1 MSRHRHARHSELG
14 FSLAEVFVA
23 TAIFAVI
30 FIAALLV
37 YDRSNKIFKSGVEAS
52 DLQQNT
58 RVAFDKMLSDVR
70 LSGFDYD
77 RDGVPTALGESQ
89 QPDEQIEYAG
99 TSALTIRGNLN
110 YNDATTDG
118 GRVKALELPNSQ
130 FPIVTT
136 SNDEIVTYALVP
148 DSPSA
153 VTESMTF
160 YADVTDG
167 SAPKR
172 QSYPGGSVEDTIT
185 ISGIDLCDDDKN
197 GDGKIGCEQPPYTL
211 YRFTVN
217 DAGGVERTP
226 LANNIRDLQ
235 FQYFNDIT
243 GTTKLAVTDP
253 GGGKY
258 DPATP
263 ATLNAAARVK
273 RAEIKAVRVSVVGMN
288 NSPDPAWSQP
298 GELIASVKNRRQYTL
313 ESMVVPRNLGKRGM
327 REQQTAP
334 PGVPTLVSVC
344 FNYCGLVQVNWQAPA
359 SNSTYG
365 EVETYHVLWDTDTTK
380 TMASPPASTQP
391 AGLATSSM
399 LGGLTPDVEY
409 RFSVAATN
417 SYGTSYAST
426 LVKGVPLNGTTPQP
440 PTLDSV
446 TGTTA
451 ATVQKNAV
459 QLAWTLPSANI
470 TGANTASCKT
480 PAGATSSTAATP
492 QAGEMQGIEIWR
504 STDAI
509 FDPNAAPSAKV
520 VKVATASASAGTFI
534 DTTAANCLNYYYRI
548 RVVEYCFGDTDQNLP
563 GVVAASGF
571 DPPIGSPGIKGRSE
585 STETPAKPGPLT
597 VNLAGSSCSGAN
609 CTVSV
614 SWPQVTTDLAGS
626 TIGIDAYEIGVVSVP
641 VISPAV
647 SATVSVSAGTA
658 TVSGGVVT
666 AVITVPKSSPSPG
679 SIDYLH
685 NISARATQCGKAG
698 DWSNSDYYPKC
709 NFAGGEAVTVSMTGV
724 NAGLGTAASPYEILG
739 AEVVTF
745 ALPAGSTKKL
755 TRVEAAIYNASTNAL
770 VKTYTPVTGSGTSL
784 TLAWPDSADNTN
796 FRLDYTLYDG
806 STPIACSRNGSIY
819 VRETV
824 VSCPFQIISAPGEKL
839 TSVPAITFPL
849 SNLTPFD
856 ITFVKAEIVWDKSL
870 AVSNVSKDTAQIT
883 RVELPP
889 LSGTTPIPATL
900 TGSVSASGTVTA
912 ATSGAAKVFA
922 NDATGKYVLT
932 VLFAVAA
939 GPGGKNNDLDS
950 QPIKSVR
957 IFYKLQGDTAA
968 DALRECD
975 VFTK

>member
-37 YDRSNKIFKSGVEAS
+37 YDRSNKMFKSGVEAS

-167 SAPKR
+167 SAAAR
-172 QSYPGGSVEDTIT
+172 QSFPGGSAEDTVT

-226 LANNIRDLQ
+226 LANNIRSLQ
-235 FQYFNDIT
+235 FEYFNDIT
-243 GTTKLAVTDP
+243 GTTKLTVADP

-258 DPATP
+258 DPTSA
-263 ATLNAAARVK
+263 ATLNAAGRVK

-288 NSPDPAWSQP
+288 NSSDPAWSQP

-313 ESMVVPRNLGKRGM
+313 ESMIVPRNLGKRGM

-359 SNSTYG
+359 SNPTYG
-365 EVETYHVLWDTDTTK
+365 EVETYHVLYDTDTTK
-380 TMASPPASTQP
+380 TMSSPPASTQA
-391 AGLATSSM
+391 AGLSTSLM

-417 SYGTSYAST
+417 SYGTSYATT
-426 LVKGVPLNGTTPQP
+426 LVKGMPLNGTTPKP

-446 TGTTA
+446 TGSTA
-451 ATVQKNAV
+451 STVQKNAI
-459 QLAWTLPSANI
+459 QLAWTLPTANI
-470 TGANTASCKT
+470 AGANTASCKT
-480 PAGATSSTAATP
+480 PAGSTSTAPADP
-492 QAGEMQGIEIWR
+492 QSGEMQGVEVWR

-509 FDPNAAPSAKV
+509 FDPNVPSAKV
-520 VKVATASASAGTFI
+520 VKVATPNSSAGTFI
-534 DTTAANCLNYYYRI
+534 DTTAANCLDYYYRI
-548 RVVEYCFGDTDQNLP
+548 RVVEYCAGDPDRNLP
-563 GVVAASGF
+563 GVVAVSTY

-585 STETPAKPGPLT
+585 STDTPAKPGPLV
-597 VNLAGSSCSGAN
+597 VNLAATTCSGSTCA
-609 CTVSV
+609 VSV
-614 SWPQVTTDLAGS
+614 SWPKVTTDLAGA
-626 TIGIDAYEIGVVSVP
+626 TIAVDSYDIQVVSVP
-641 VISPAV
+641 PLSP
-647 SATVSVSAGTA
+647 SASTTVSVSAGTA

-666 AVITVPKSSPSPG
+666 AVVTVPKTAPASV
-679 SIDYLH
+679 DYLH
-685 NISARATQCGKAG
+685 TFSARATQCGKAG
-698 DWSNSDYYPKC
+698 DYSNSDYYPKC
-709 NFAGGEAVTVSMTGV
+709 NFAGGETMTVSMTGV

-739 AEVVTF
+739 AETVKF
-745 ALPAGSTKKL
+745 ALPTGSTKKL

-770 VKTYTPVTGSGTSL
+770 VQTYTPVIGSGNSITIG
-784 TLAWPDSADNTN
+784 WPDSADNTN
-796 FRLDYTLYDG
+796 FRLDYTIYDG
-806 STPIACSRNGSIY
+806 STPTACSRNGSIY

-839 TSVPAITFPL
+839 TNVPAITFPL
-849 SNLTPFD
+849 NNLTSFD

-870 AVSNVSKDTAQIT
+870 AVANVSKDSAKISK
-883 RVELPP
+883 VELPP
-889 LSGTTPIPATL
+889 LSGSTPIAATL
-900 TGSVSASGTVTA
+900 TGSVSATGTVTA
-912 ATSGAAKVFA
+912 ATSAASKLFA
-922 NDATGKYVLT
+922 NDTTGKYLLT
-932 VLFAVAA
+932 VLFDVAA

-968 DALRECD
+968 EALRECD